1 MYRTNTR
8 IYSFVGRDE
17 VAATIPDAPAPW
29 SSLSSS
35 VCALIYASVRRL
47 NDTYPDAAFAR
58 ELNDV
63 LVVSLLFEF
72 TERPDPASFDDVM

>member
-1 MYRTNTR
+1 MRAHLCICSGTERY
-8 IYSFVGRDE
+8 
-17 VAATIPDAPAPW
+17 
-29 SSLSSS
+29 
-35 VCALIYASVRRL
+35 
-47 NDTYPDAAFAR
+47 TYPDAAFSR